1 MYLINYIQL
10 TVVARNLKIKLIT
23 ISTIRF
29 KQISFTSLNLK
40 MEMRVTF
47 YYSIFIS
54 GNQIDFVWV
63 EYSPLNN

>member
-1 MYLINYIQL
+1 VYLINYIQL